1 MKIFFL
7 VASICSIWLAIKFIE
22 GFIAGWKKAV
32 EEDAEQSRTEVEMLK
47 RYRQALIERYQ
58 RENIHDLDR

>member
-1 MKIFFL
+1 MRIFFL
-7 VASICSIWLAIKFIE
+7 AASIFSIWLAIKSVE
-22 GFIAGWKKAV
+22 GFISGWEKAI
-32 EEDAEQSRTEVEMLK
+32 EEDAEQSRTEDEMLK